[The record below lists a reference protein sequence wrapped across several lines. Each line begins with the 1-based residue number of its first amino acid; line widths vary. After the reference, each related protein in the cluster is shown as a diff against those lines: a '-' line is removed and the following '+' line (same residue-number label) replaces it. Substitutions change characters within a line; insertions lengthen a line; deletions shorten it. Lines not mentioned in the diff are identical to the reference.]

1 MTLLFVM
8 RRRLKSLQQRVER
21 VQQKHLQR
29 RQRGKRQHLQPLGEV
44 ELEVQAVQAVVRG
57 EVVVVV
63 QVGEPNE
70 NVKVKLYKMKSVK
83 KSFHQRI
90 QIMPNID

>member
-1 MTLLFVM
+1 M
-8 RRRLKSLQQRVER
+8 RRLKHLRLKSLQR

-29 RQRGKRQHLQPLGEV
+29 RQRGKRQHLQRLGEV

-57 EVVVVV
+57 EVVV
-63 QVGEPNE
+63 QVGEPSE

-83 KSFHQRI
+83 KSFHQGI